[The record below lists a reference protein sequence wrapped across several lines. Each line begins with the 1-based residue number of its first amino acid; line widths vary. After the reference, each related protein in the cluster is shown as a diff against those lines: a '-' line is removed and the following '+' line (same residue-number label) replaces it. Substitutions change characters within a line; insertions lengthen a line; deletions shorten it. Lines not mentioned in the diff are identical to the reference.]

1 MGKEHGR
8 ATANLDVAGGGGHA
22 LWLSFSALR
31 QYIWLLYTT
40 PSFRHREH
48 SHELTNL
55 WYATMT
61 IFYQGSLQE
70 GIALAVREAKAVV
83 CFVRGRYLP
92 AS

>member
-1 MGKEHGR
+1 M
-8 ATANLDVAGGGGHA
+8 NGGHEFRTRQA
-22 LWLSFSALR
+22 EAVTPSGFPELLSALR

-40 PSFRHREH
+40 SSFRHTVH
-48 SHELTNL
+48 SHEITNL
-55 WYATMT
+55 WYAIMT

-92 AS
+92 AW